1 MESKPTKAEL
11 RARMEATSQTM
22 SERLAALQDD
32 LAGAG
37 TSAADEARTRALALR
52 DQARHTL
59 QRRPLWSLG
68 GAVAAG
74 LAVGFLATRGRRD
87 RLKARHRR
95 LVEQYVD
102 AVREDVVDAVERGRA
117 ADDAVTDALRNRVP
131 FVIYEAAS
139 AAGDAQ
145 RAGLAGA
152 LGDLLGFA
160 LRTTLSIALRDVLD
174 DLLRDADLLGL
185 LGLREAL
192 DETDLGETDLGE
204 RDLDDVA

>member
-1 MESKPTKAEL
+1 MEPKPTKAEL

-32 LAGAG
+32 LQDAG
-37 TSAADEARTRALALR
+37 TSAADEVRTRALALR
-52 DQARHTL
+52 DQARHAL
-59 QRRPLWSLG
+59 RRRPLWSLG

-102 AVREDVVDAVERGRA
+102 AVREDVVDAVARGRT

-131 FVIYEAAS
+131 FVIYEAAAS
-139 AAGDAQ
+139 DGDGAQ
-145 RAGLAGA
+145 RAGLVGA
-152 LGDLLGFA
+152 LGSLVAFA
-160 LRTTLSIALRDVLD
+160 LRTVLREVFD
-174 DLLRDADLLGL
+174 DLLQGTDFASL
-185 LGLREAL
+185 LGLRDALSETGL
-192 DETDLGETDLGE
+192 DETG
-204 RDLDDVA
+204 LDDAA